1 MLQCLKAHK
10 VPYSRR
16 AKAEEVVKASN
27 SLCQEA
33 SNALEQE
40 PTRDFGGLEEM
51 LDNVLQELVLVR
63 MNGGGQS
70 EEEAKKF
77 YDSDVQYDSNFSDLS
92 KGEGEELA
100 NTERKRKSRK
110 ARIKRKPGKAKV
122 TNLT

>member
-70 EEEAKKF
+70 EEEAKKQKKEAEKEAKRLKKEAE
-77 YDSDVQYDSNFSDLS
+77 DEA
-92 KGEGEELA
+92 KRHKKEAEEEA
-100 NTERKRKSRK
+100 KRLKTS
-110 ARIKRKPGKAKV
+110 IPGG
-122 TNLT
+122 